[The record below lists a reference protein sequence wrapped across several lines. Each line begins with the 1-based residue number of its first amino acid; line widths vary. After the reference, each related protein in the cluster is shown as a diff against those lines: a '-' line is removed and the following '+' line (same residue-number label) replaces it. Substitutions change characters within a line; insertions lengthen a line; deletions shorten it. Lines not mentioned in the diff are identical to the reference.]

1 MSNNITKNQKSNILD
16 ILDNSKISRIIFL
29 IILGISGIVFRLVVF
44 PYDVPLFDDSQGY
57 FWYAIDASLLNNI
70 FPEGHNLTNNGWPI
84 FVSIF
89 FQFIDSN
96 NFLDYQNIQR
106 LIGVVFSV
114 ATIFPVYLLCTKF
127 VKKGYSLLG
136 TTLFICEPRLI
147 QNSSLGTPESMY
159 VFLIASI
166 LTLFLST
173 DFKKIYLA
181 FFIVGLLSL
190 VRYEGILIIIPLS
203 VIFFLRFRF
212 KKKDLLKYFICITVF
227 CLVIIPV
234 GYLKNE
240 TTGQDGFVS
249 HISAGP
255 EFYQKSIEQN
265 SSSSTEFLEKG
276 ITNMIKFLGWVQ
288 IPSFLIFVP
297 LGIILFFKKM
307 DYKKTLIILTSIMI
321 LIPAF
326 YAYSRDFSETK
337 YLYALF
343 PIFSLIACFTFK
355 KIFDSYDKKKLI
367 MCLILIGIIL
377 SSSIFIS
384 WKMPDNEHYRET
396 YQIIKQIS
404 DKQITINSDFGTH
417 GGEFLY
423 FHWTRLNNVNDFP
436 ILKDDLPVSNISYN
450 KQIVIENGMRIHN
463 LQYDDKSN
471 ITNLK
476 DYLKLLEK
484 QNVTHLFVDKINIS
498 RLINNDLRNELQQ
511 VFYNENNYPFLI
523 KEYDSKENGFK
534 YHVKLFKIKY
544 ENIEGI

>member
-29 IILGISGIVFRLVVF
+29 IILGISGIVFRLVFF

-450 KQIVIENGMRIHN
+450 KQMVIENGMRIHN

>member
-29 IILGISGIVFRLVVF
+29 IILGISGIVFRLVFF